1 MMEPWLFAV
10 IAGPAVVVG
19 FILGALFV
27 RYRLTGLRQGFHQ
40 AHDGILEPVEPPRL
54 CSEFLG
60 QMYREYNQM
69 IVMLSGMFQ
78 FVEECQDRFLKE
90 RNKMNVIVQ
99 SLPAALLSIDD
110 NLHIQ
115 TANRQ
120 AERLFDTEGAGDGLA
135 GRGVFDMLHLND
147 GDRELLRD
155 AFLYKQNIRS
165 QVISTMVGDA
175 QRWMTVNLSFITEQ
189 EHDMAAV
196 MTLLDITDYKRL
208 QESAYNREKLVAMG
222 QLAAGVAHELN
233 TPLGSIIGYSQLML
247 DARDDAPAMV
257 SHATVIKEEARRCSH
272 IVHNLL
278 RYARKEHCSGES
290 CEVNGLIEEVVET
303 FVACRLKR
311 DKVEVVL
318 DLHAGELMVEGSCGE
333 LDIVLTN
340 LLVNAQQALQGRPEA
355 RIRVST
361 WRRADREICIAV
373 EDNGPGIDPTVRAR
387 IFEPFFSTKDV
398 GEGSGLGLSISHAML
413 SRRGGSIQYDIN
425 YAAGARFLL
434 RLPAGTPVAES
445 LSAQHSEQ
453 PVAV

>member
-1 MMEPWLFAV
+1 MIEPWLFVA
-10 IAGPAVVVG
+10 IAGPAAIVG
-19 FILGALFV
+19 VAAGALFV
-27 RYRLTGLRQGFHQ
+27 RYRLARLRQGFHQ
-40 AHDGILEPVEPPRL
+40 AHDGILEPVEPPPL

-60 QMYREYNQM
+60 DMYREYNQM
-69 IVMLSGMFQ
+69 MVTLRRMFE

-110 NLHIQ
+110 NLQIQ

-120 AERLFDTEGAGDGLA
+120 AERLFDSEGASGGLA
-135 GRGVFDMLHLND
+135 AQGVFDILHLNE

-155 AFLYKQNIRS
+155 AFLYKQNIRN
-165 QVISTMVGDA
+165 QVISTTVGGA
-175 QRWMTVNLSFITEQ
+175 QRWLTVNLSFVTEQ

-247 DARDDAPAMV
+247 DAHDDAPSMV
-257 SHATVIKEEARRCSH
+257 RHAKVIKEEARRCSH

-290 CEVNGLIEEVVET
+290 CEINALIGEVVDT

-311 DKVEVVL
+311 DKVEVER
-318 DLHAGELMVEGSCGE
+318 DLLPEDLMVEGSCGE

-340 LLVNAQQALQGRPEA
+340 LLVNAQQALRNRSDG
-355 RIRVST
+355 RIRVT
-361 WRRADREICIAV
+361 TRREAGHGICIAV
-373 EDNGPGIDPTVRAR
+373 EDNGPGIDPAVRAR

-413 SRRGGSIQYDIN
+413 SRRGGSIQYDVN
-425 YAAGARFLL
+425 FEAGARFLV
-434 RLPAGTPVAES
+434 RLPADITT
-445 LSAQHSEQ
+445 AQRSGERDL
-453 PVAV
+453 VAV